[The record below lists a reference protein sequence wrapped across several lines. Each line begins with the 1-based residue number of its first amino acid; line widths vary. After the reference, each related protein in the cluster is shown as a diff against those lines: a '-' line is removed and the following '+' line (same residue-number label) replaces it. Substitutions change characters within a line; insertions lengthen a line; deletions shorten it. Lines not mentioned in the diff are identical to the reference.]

1 MSEPSALEV
10 RDLTIA
16 VDEPGGA
23 RPLVHGL
30 NLSIASGE
38 ILGVVGES
46 GSGKTLSAFA
56 IAGLLPPRVR
66 VAGGEI
72 DLAGRRV
79 DDLTRTQRRPIQ
91 GRDVGV
97 VFQDPLSSFNP
108 VRTIGSMLIES
119 IRRHQKAAPDVAR
132 ARAIAA
138 LRQMRLPGENASVDC
153 YPHMLSGG
161 QRQRAMIALALI
173 NRPAL
178 LIADEPTTAL
188 DPTIQLQI
196 LALLKREA
204 ADRACLLIT
213 HDLSVAAAICHRIAV
228 MKDGR
233 LLECGPTERLLTAP
247 EHPFTRELIASAPSR
262 SSLMAAL

>member
-1 MSEPSALEV
+1 MSDAVLEI
-10 RDLTIA
+10 RDLSIEVA
-16 VDEPGGA
+16 EKSGV

-30 NLSIASGE
+30 SLSIARGE

-66 VAGGEI
+66 IAGGEI
-72 DLAGRRV
+72 HLTGRRV
-79 DDLTRTQRRPIQ
+79 DALSDAERRPTR

-119 IRRHQKAAPDVAR
+119 VQRHQQASESVAR
-132 ARAIAA
+132 TRAIEA

-233 LLECGPTERLLTAP
+233 LLEEGPTERLLSDP
-247 EHPFTRELIASAPSR
+247 QHPFTRELIASAPSR
-262 SSLMAAL
+262 DSLMAAL

>member
-1 MSEPSALEV
+1 MSEPVLDV
-10 RDLTIA
+10 RDLTIEVA
-16 VDEPGGA
+16 EPGGPRA
-23 RPLVHGL
+23 LVQGL
-30 NLSIASGE
+30 SLSIARGE

-72 DLAGRRV
+72 HLAGRRI
-79 DDLTRTQRRPIQ
+79 DALSDADRRPTR

-119 IRRHQKAAPDVAR
+119 AQRHQRTTESDAR
-132 ARAIAA
+132 DRAIQS

-188 DPTIQLQI
+188 DPTVQLQI

-204 ADRACLLIT
+204 ADRGCLLIT

-233 LLECGPTERLLTAP
+233 LLEQGPTDRLLTEP
-247 EHPFTRELIASAPSR
+247 EHPFTRDLIASAPSR
-262 SSLMAAL
+262 RSLMAAL

>member
-1 MSEPSALEV
+1 MSDAVLDI
-10 RDLTIA
+10 RDLSIEVSEKSGPRA
-16 VDEPGGA
+16 
-23 RPLVHGL
+23 LVHGL
-30 NLSIASGE
+30 NLSIAKGE

-56 IAGLLPPRVR
+56 IAGLLPPRVS

-72 DLAGRRV
+72 HLAGRRV
-79 DDLTRTQRRPIQ
+79 DTLSDTDRRPTR

-119 IRRHQKAAPDVAR
+119 VQRHQGAAESVAR
-132 ARAIAA
+132 TRAIEA

-233 LLECGPTERLLTAP
+233 LLEEGPTERLLSAP
-247 EHPFTRELIASAPSR
+247 EHPFTQELLASAPSR
-262 SSLMAAL
+262 RSLMAAL